1 MKITKLICVSLFAV
15 LSFQGFSQA
24 PQAFK
29 YQAVARDNSGN
40 ILASQ
45 AVSFRI
51 NILSGSTSGTSVYAE
66 THTATTNAYGL
77 VNLNIGAGTVISGT
91 FSSIS
96 WGSNNYFIKVELDP
110 AGGTAYTL
118 MGTTQLLSVPYALY
132 AETSG
137 SGSGGT
143 TGQDIYE
150 VYGTAQIAVTS
161 AMTSYTLIPGL
172 TQTITIPS
180 NCEVYVHTDG
190 GIQCTATGSAYSIVD
205 VAIFV
210 DGTVSSQ
217 AGVRRV
223 VAANTTGLAQVIEN
237 WSMGKTY
244 TLTPGS
250 HTFAVKTLY
259 PTGTG
264 ASTANVSSGSAPQL
278 QGVLTVT
285 ILNK

>member
-1 MKITKLICVSLFAV
+1 MKITKLIWISLFTI
-15 LSFQGFSQA
+15 LSLQGFSQA

-51 NILSGSTSGTSVYAE
+51 NILSGSTSGSSVYAE

-110 AGGTAYTL
+110 TGGTAYTL

-150 VYGTAQIAVTS
+150 VYGTAQISVTS
-161 AMTSYTLIPGL
+161 STTSYTLIPGL
-172 TQTITIPS
+172 TQTITIPA

-223 VAANTTGLAQVIEN
+223 VAANTTGLAQVVEN

-244 TLTPGS
+244 SLTAGS